1 MTLLSSDIKQAS
13 TFLKEGKLVAI
24 PTETVYGLAANIF
37 DEEAVRGIFELKE
50 RPLFNPLIVHINSL
64 KQLHE
69 LSSDLP
75 EKARQLATAF
85 WPGELT
91 LVVKKKEIV
100 PDLIT
105 AGKDTVAIRMP
116 KHPLVRELLQSIDFP
131 LAAPSA
137 NPSGSISPTN
147 ALRVKEYFEGKLPM
161 VLDGGPSS
169 SGIESTIIGFDGN
182 KAILYRL
189 GAISIE
195 EIEEI
200 VGPIEHNTKNH
211 KIPEAPGMLLK
222 HYSPK
227 TSLIL
232 FTNIEKNLGKFFNK
246 KIGVMV
252 FKNAIENASILHQE
266 ILSEKGNFKE
276 AATNIYEALQRLD
289 HADLD
294 IILAEKLPDRDLGK
308 SLNDRLLRAAAK
320 D

>member
-1 MTLLSSDIKQAS
+1 MTIVSSDIQLAS
-13 TFLKEGKLVAI
+13 SFLKEGKLVAI

-37 DEEAVRGIFELKE
+37 DEAAVKGIFKLKE
-50 RPLFNPLIVHINSL
+50 RPLFNPLIVHIHNL
-64 KQLHE
+64 AQLEE
-69 LSSDLP
+69 LANELP
-75 EKARQLATAF
+75 EKAKQLAAAF

-116 KHPLVRELLQSIDFP
+116 KHTLVRELLQQIDFP

-147 ALRVKEYFEGKLPM
+147 AERVKEYFDGILPM
-161 VLDGGPSS
+161 VLDGGSCS
-169 SGIESTIIGFDGN
+169 SGIESTIIGFEGEE
-182 KAILYRL
+182 AILYRL

-195 EIEEI
+195 EIEKEI
-200 VGPIEHNTKNH
+200 GPVKQNTTNDSS
-211 KIPEAPGMLLK
+211 PEAPGMLLK

-232 FTNIEKNLGKFFNK
+232 STDIKKTLGKFFNK
-246 KIGVMV
+246 KIGVLV
-252 FKNAIENASILHQE
+252 FSNALESSSILHQE
-266 ILSEKGNFKE
+266 VLSETANFKE
-276 AATNIYEALQRLD
+276 AAANIYEALQRLD
-289 HADLD
+289 HANLD
-294 IILAEKLPDRDLGK
+294 IILAEKLPDKDLGK
-308 SLNDRLLRAAAK
+308 SLNDRLVRAAAK